1 MTKTNNHLDTLF
13 AAALFAALGCGSAQ
27 AQSSEKV
34 NTFKFG
40 YAGVRFNTDS
50 GELTGPPGTTPPG
63 VTADVKNTQTVA
75 LVYERKV
82 WDRWSIVAQLG
93 LPPTI
98 RMQGAGT
105 GAALGEVGTARA
117 YFPALLVSYSIDGL
131 PGFQPYVG
139 AGVNYTFFGS
149 KQINP
154 SYTAAFG
161 GTSSSAELKASLG
174 PVLKL
179 GVEIPINRNWV
190 IDLAYSRYWIR
201 TSATIVTA
209 TPGLGNVE
217 RKIDLR
223 ANPDVF
229 GLAIGYRF

>member
-1 MTKTNNHLDTLF
+1 MTKTRPNTLV
-13 AAALFAALGCGSAQ
+13 AAALFAALCCGSAQ
-27 AQSSEKV
+27 AQSSENV
-34 NTFKFG
+34 NSFKIG
-40 YAGVRFNTDS
+40 YAGVRFNTNS

-75 LVYERKV
+75 LVYERKIR
-82 WDRWSIVAQLG
+82 DRWSIVAQLG

-98 RMQGAGT
+98 EMLGAGN
-105 GAALGEVGTARA
+105 GAALGEVGTAKA
-117 YFPALLVSYSIDGL
+117 YFPALLVTYSIDGL

-139 AGVNYTFFGS
+139 VGVNYTFFGS
-149 KQINP
+149 KQVNP
-154 SYTAAFG
+154 GYTAAFG
-161 GTSSSAELKASLG
+161 GTSSSAELKSSLG

-179 GVEIPINRNWV
+179 GVEIPINKSWIV
-190 IDLAYSRYWIR
+190 DFAYSRYWIK

-217 RKIDLR
+217 RKINLT